1 MLRASYRHLRL
12 RFKETAITSRASMEV
27 KDTYI
32 IKVWDDTFPAR
43 AGFGEVALF
52 RGLSAEDS
60 PLFERQLAAAC
71 GSPDRLPEISS
82 IRFGFETALAD
93 LRAQKPG
100 VLADTPFTRGT
111 QPITI
116 NGLIW
121 MGTKEQ
127 MKARIRSKLD
137 AGFHCVKLKIGGIR
151 FEDELQLLSAMR
163 REFSPADL
171 ELRVDANGAF
181 TPTQAPERLER
192 LAELHLHSIEQP
204 IKAGQPEA
212 MAQLCASTPLPIAL
226 DEELIGFR
234 SDTEKE
240 ALLTTIR
247 PQYIILKPSLCGG
260 FREADS
266 WIAAAE
272 SLGIGW
278 WATSALES
286 NIGLNAIAQW
296 ASGHPIGDMPQGLGT
311 GALYTSNFSS
321 ALRLHGDRMTF
332 DPEAK
337 TDDISLWFDQSPA
350 TQI

>member
-32 IKVWDDTFPAR
+32 IKVWDDTFPTR

-60 PLFERQLAAAC
+60 SLFERQLAAAC
-71 GSPDRLPEISS
+71 GTPDRLPEISS

-93 LRAQKPG
+93 LRARTPG
-100 VLADTPFTRGT
+100 VLADTAFTRGT

-163 REFSPADL
+163 REFSLPTWSCAL
-171 ELRVDANGAF
+171 MPTGHSPLPRPRNGWSGW
-181 TPTQAPERLER
+181 Q
-192 LAELHLHSIEQP
+192 SYI
-204 IKAGQPEA
+204 
-212 MAQLCASTPLPIAL
+212 STPSSSL
-226 DEELIGFR
+226 
-234 SDTEKE
+234 S
-240 ALLTTIR
+240 
-247 PQYIILKPSLCGG
+247 KPG
-260 FREADS
+260 
-266 WIAAAE
+266 
-272 SLGIGW
+272 
-278 WATSALES
+278 
-286 NIGLNAIAQW
+286 N
-296 ASGHPIGDMPQGLGT
+296 
-311 GALYTSNFSS
+311 
-321 ALRLHGDRMTF
+321 LRLWRNCVPQPHCPLPLTR
-332 DPEAK
+332 
-337 TDDISLWFDQSPA
+337 SLSASAQMRKKRHC
-350 TQI
+350 